1 MGILVAQVCTE
12 SRCKHWNGLGG
23 SKIAL
28 CAHLSSLALLVWS
41 AFLLVLPQAEGS
53 LDGQSQEGSRWFR
66 GTTEVAGSLDWGL
79 SLWTDILSLKG
90 HTAVG
95 GKQFNRTPWVAA
107 VPILFHCGPV
117 VSCPPRQQLEKEAFS
132 DGKERPGCL
141 ETEFEVGKKDAG
153 IKNEGM

>member
-1 MGILVAQVCTE
+1 MARARRGRIDSVVRL
-12 SRCKHWNGLGG
+12 RW
-23 SKIAL
+23 
-28 CAHLSSLALLVWS
+28 
-41 AFLLVLPQAEGS
+41 LVLWTGDS
-53 LDGQSQEGSRWFR
+53 LS
-66 GTTEVAGSLDWGL
+66 GL
-79 SLWTDILSLKG
+79 TFSEG

-117 VSCPPRQQLEKEAFS
+117 VSCPTGQQLEKEAFS

-141 ETEFEVGKKDAG
+141 ETVFEVGRKDAG